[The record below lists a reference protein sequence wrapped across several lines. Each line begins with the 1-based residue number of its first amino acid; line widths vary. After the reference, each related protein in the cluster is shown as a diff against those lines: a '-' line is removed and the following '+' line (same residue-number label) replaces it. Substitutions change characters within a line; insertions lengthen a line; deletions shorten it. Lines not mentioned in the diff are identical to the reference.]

1 MMTKTNR
8 SNEELALIVVAA
20 GSSSRMGGIKKE
32 YLPLE
37 SGTVLSTA
45 VKAFLRTL
53 PFSVVAV
60 TFPNQENPE
69 LLKSAEEKCKNA
81 LFEDKEFNKIA
92 NNTEF
97 IFVPGGASRQS
108 SVFNA
113 LLKIKANFPNS
124 NPVVF
129 IHDGARPFVSKKI
142 INSTFAAV
150 QKYGASAPGIQPTDT
165 QNEIDK
171 NGFIKRHLVRSQLTA
186 VQTPQ
191 VFMLNELVEAHKK
204 AQKTKKEY
212 TDDTEIWD
220 LFVPE
225 GKVKIVDGD
234 IKNKKITY
242 REDFFT
248 EPEINAKKSNETNKG
263 NKMIRTG
270 LGYDKHALV
279 AGRALMLGGIKFDSE
294 LGEDGH
300 SDGDVLL
307 HAITDALL
315 GACGMGDI
323 GSFFPPSDPK
333 WKDADSRI
341 LLGTVW
347 NKITQEGWKLENL
360 DCVIALEKPKF
371 LPRRQE
377 VIDSI
382 AKILQVKQNQ
392 VFVKA
397 KTGEKLG
404 DVGQSR
410 AVEVWVTCL
419 LSK

>member
-1 MMTKTNR
+1 MTKTNR

-92 NNTEF
+92 SNTEF

-113 LLKIKANFPNS
+113 LLKIKENFPNS

-129 IHDGARPFVSKKI
+129 IHDGARPFVSEKI

-165 QNEIDK
+165 QNEIDE

-220 LFVPE
+220 LFVPK

-242 REDFFT
+242 KEDFFT
-248 EPEINAKKSNETNKG
+248 EPKINTKKSNETDKG

-323 GSFFPPSDPK
+323 GSFFPPGDPK
-333 WKDADSRI
+333 WKDADSKM

-382 AKILQVKQNQ
+382 AKILQVEKDQ

-410 AVEVWVTCL
+410 AVEVWATCL

>member
-204 AQKTKKEY
+204 AQAVYEHHDGKLPTLKELTAEY
-212 TDDTEIWD
+212 AALKGQLDAYKPDLAELQSKLTD
-220 LFVPE
+220 L
-225 GKVKIVDGD
+225 KH
-234 IKNKKITY
+234 
-242 REDFFT
+242 
-248 EPEINAKKSNETNKG
+248 
-263 NKMIRTG
+263 IR
-270 LGYDKHALV
+270 Y
-279 AGRALMLGGIKFDSE
+279 
-294 LGEDGH
+294 
-300 SDGDVLL
+300 
-307 HAITDALL
+307 
-315 GACGMGDI
+315 
-323 GSFFPPSDPK
+323 
-333 WKDADSRI
+333 
-341 LLGTVW
+341 
-347 NKITQEGWKLENL
+347 NY
-360 DCVIALEKPKF
+360 
-371 LPRRQE
+371 
-377 VIDSI
+377 
-382 AKILQVKQNQ
+382 KILIRDIPHTDQYCRK
-392 VFVKA
+392 
-397 KTGEKLG
+397 G
-404 DVGQSR
+404 DR
-410 AVEVWVTCL
+410 IER
-419 LSK
+419 